1 MKFKLIIFF
10 IILVSCSQ
18 NYNQS
23 SSKKPFNSKGFAYIY
38 NEDDFLNKTIKK
50 KFDNNLLQ
58 IGHDK
63 LRQGTLIQIIN
74 LKTKESIILQNNKK
88 FQFPEFYKILITE
101 PVAKKLNLDTSV
113 PLVEIIEIKKNKSF
127 VAPETK
133 IFKEE
138 KDIPTLQYKP
148 KLIIFQK

>member
-1 MKFKLIIFF
+1 MKFKFIIFF

-74 LKTKESIILQNNKK
+74 LKTKDTIILQNNKN
-88 FQFPEFYKILITE
+88 FNS
-101 PVAKKLNLDTSV
+101 LNF
-113 PLVEIIEIKKNKSF
+113 IK
-127 VAPETK
+127 
-133 IFKEE
+133 
-138 KDIPTLQYKP
+138 Y
-148 KLIIFQK
+148 

>member
-1 MKFKLIIFF
+1 MKFKFIIFF

-113 PLVEIIEIKKNKSF
+113 PLVEIIEIKKISHSLHQKLKSL
-127 VAPETK
+127 K
-133 IFKEE
+133 K
-138 KDIPTLQYKP
+138 KKKYIPTLQYK
-148 KLIIFQK
+148 L